1 MNPALL
7 EQTFPGLDVDFL
19 GPKQSGKVRDIY
31 ARDDRLILITTDRLS
46 AFDHILGLV
55 PFKGQVLNQLSSFW
69 FEQTQDIVAN
79 HFIESPDQNV
89 TIARKC
95 RTLPVEVVV
104 RGFISGVTKTSLW
117 YQYSQGERTI
127 YGMDFP
133 DGMTKNDRLPQPVI
147 TPTTKAE
154 KGGHD
159 ELITSK
165 EIVDKGLV
173 ADALWEEVCAAALAL
188 FARGQEV
195 AARGGLL
202 LVDTKYEFG
211 LSDDGRLLLI
221 DEIHTPD
228 SSRFWTMSSYEEVCA
243 GGERN
248 GGQELSAIE
257 PENFDKEFVRLAY
270 AERGYIGDG
279 HPPPLEEELAAQ
291 ASQRYVECYE
301 RLTGRPFAAAE
312 VPVAERVANSLR
324 TRFGQQ

>member
-7 EQTFPGLDVDFL
+7 EQTFSGLDVDFL

-31 ARDDRLILITTDRLS
+31 ARGDRLILITTDRLS

-55 PFKGQVLNQLSSFW
+55 PYKGQVLNQLSSFW

-79 HFIESPDQNV
+79 QFIESPDPNV

-117 YQYSQGERTI
+117 YQYSQGERNI
-127 YGMDFP
+127 YGIDFP
-133 DGMTKNDRLPQPVI
+133 DGIRKNDRLPQPVI
-147 TPTTKAE
+147 TPTTKAGQ
-154 KGGHD
+154 GGHD

-165 EIVDKGLV
+165 EIVENGLV
-173 ADALWEEVCAAALAL
+173 ADALWEEVCSAALAL

-228 SSRFWTMSSYEEVCA
+228 SSRFWTMSSYEEVRACS
-243 GGERN
+243 ERN
-248 GGQELSAIE
+248 GGQELRVEE

-279 HPPPLEEELAAQ
+279 SPPPLEQELAAQ

-301 RLTGRPFAAAE
+301 RLTAQSFAAGRF
-312 VPVAERVANSLR
+312 PVADRVTENLR
-324 TRFGQQ
+324 TYFGQQ